1 MVYFQRKKKWCKRLG
16 RAGERAAAAMLR
28 YKGLEIIQRNCRTP
42 KAELDIIAR
51 DGGTLVFVEV
61 KTLFR
66 RKLDREHKFRPLDNL
81 TVSQR
86 RRIRRGA
93 LYYMFMLGH
102 ARLRYR
108 VDVVEVEYTRFG
120 AATIRH
126 HFNAFGN
133 DAVYFRR

>member
-16 RAGERAAAAMLR
+16 RAGERAAAVMLR
-28 YKGLEIIQRNCRTP
+28 YKGMEILQRNCRTP

-66 RKLDREHKFRPLDNL
+66 RKWNRKSKFRPLDNL
-81 TVSQR
+81 TNSQR

-93 LYYMFMLGH
+93 LYYMYMLGH
-102 ARLRYR
+102 PRIRYR
-108 VDVVEVEYTRFG
+108 VDVVEVEYTRTG
-120 AATIRH
+120 VATIRH
-126 HFNAFGN
+126 HFNAFGY
-133 DAVYFRR
+133 DAVYFRQ